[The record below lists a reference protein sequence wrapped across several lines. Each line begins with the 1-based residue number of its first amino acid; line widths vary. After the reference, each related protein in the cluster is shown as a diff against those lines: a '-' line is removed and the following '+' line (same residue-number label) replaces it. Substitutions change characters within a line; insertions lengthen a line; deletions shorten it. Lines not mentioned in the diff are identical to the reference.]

1 MKIFQQGDVVLVT
14 QNIPNK
20 KMKQKD
26 EVIQWGEVTTHAHR
40 VVMFRHDD
48 KRTESW
54 EHLEDETTGTRYL
67 RVGKDG
73 IDITHEEHKTI
84 HVPPGEYEVRIVREY
99 DHFAEEA
106 RQVVD

>member
-1 MKIFQQGDVVLVT
+1 MSRIYQQGDVVLIEAIAVGS
-14 QNIPNK
+14 
-20 KMKQKD
+20 KD
-26 EVIQWGEVTTHAHR
+26 DQFDGVIQHGEATGHAHR
-40 VVMFRHDD
+40 INMFRHDD
-48 KRTESW
+48 V
-54 EHLEDETTGTRYL
+54 ETVMLKADNKRYL